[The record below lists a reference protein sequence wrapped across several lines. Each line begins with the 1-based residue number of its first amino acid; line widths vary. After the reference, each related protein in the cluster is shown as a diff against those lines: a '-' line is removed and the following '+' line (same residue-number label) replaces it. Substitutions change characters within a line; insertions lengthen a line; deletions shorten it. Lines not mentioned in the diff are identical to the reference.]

1 MNKIKLTKGKIAA
14 LVAVGCMAVS
24 LPVQAFNEY
33 YGYAIGPNA
42 SKQIAGFVPGT
53 SKIYLNTRPS
63 SGGDVRIV
71 LSGAAEGSHT
81 FPYQVYVDDWA
92 VNVENP
98 ATNLIIRGEA
108 GDLGSA
114 GSLHVWSN

>member
-33 YGYAIGPNA
+33 YGYAFGPNEN
-42 SKQIAGFVPGT
+42 KPITNFVPGA

-63 SGGDVRIV
+63 SGGQVEII
-71 LSGAAEGSHT
+71 LSGAANGSHT
-81 FPYQVYVDDWA
+81 FPYQVSVDDWA
-92 VNVENP
+92 VNVGNP
-98 ATNLIIRGEA
+98 GTKLYISGKAGE
-108 GDLGSA
+108 LGSA